1 MFDRHFP
8 HWPAGVPRTLSV
20 PATTLCFNLEVS
32 AARYPDKTAIWY
44 YGRAISYARLLHEST
59 RLAGWLQRVAGVRR
73 GDRVMLDLQN
83 SPQFAIAYYAILRA
97 DAAVVPVNPM
107 LRTEELRYLC
117 EDSGARVAVFG
128 QELRD
133 AWRPLLG
140 GVVDRSVVAAYAD
153 CLPAEPD
160 PALAGLALPE
170 PVLAPAAR
178 LDPAEAAAGALA
190 WADALAAGLAPGPA
204 QAGPDDLAVLPYTSG
219 TTGHPKGC
227 VHTHRSV
234 MSTAVSNGAWSGA
247 TTDAVQLSAL
257 PMFHV
262 TGMQGGLNGPIFS
275 GATVVVMSR
284 WDRETCARLIERC
297 RITTVTGI
305 TAMIVDLLGT
315 PGLAARDLS
324 SLLRINGGGAAMP
337 EAVARQL
344 ESMIGLPFIEGYGLT
359 ETMAPTH
366 SNPTHRPKRQ
376 CAGIPIF
383 NTDARVLDVETGAQK
398 GPNETGEIVV
408 SGPQVFQGYWKR
420 PEADAAVFLEIDGKR
435 FFRTGDLG
443 HYDDEGYFFIT
454 DRLKRMINAAGFK
467 VWPAEVEAML
477 YAHPDVAEACVI
489 SSRDAHRG
497 ETVKAVIVPRPHALG
512 RTATEPGATAL
523 ADEIMAWSRAQMAAY
538 KVPRRVEF
546 VAALP
551 KTGTGKVFWR
561 QLQEAE
567 DRRWT

>member
-8 HWPAGVPRTLSV
+8 HWPPGLPRTLSL
-20 PATTLCFNLEVS
+20 PATSLCFNLEVS

-44 YGRAISYARLLHEST
+44 YGNALSFRRLLRESN

-73 GDRVMLDLQN
+73 GDRVLLDLQN
-83 SPQFAIAYYAILRA
+83 SPNFTIAYYAILRA

-128 QELRD
+128 QELRE

-140 GVVDRSVVAAYAD
+140 TVVERALVAAYAD
-153 CLPAEPD
+153 YLPAEPD
-160 PALAGLALPE
+160 PSLAGLALPE
-170 PVLAPAAR
+170 AVAAAR
-178 LDPAEAAAGALA
+178 GRLDDAETAAGAIG
-190 WADALAAGLAPGPA
+190 WADALAAGLEPGPA
-204 QAGPDDLAVLPYTSG
+204 LAGPDDLAVLPYTSG

-227 VHTHRSV
+227 VHTHRTV
-234 MSTAVSNGAWSGA
+234 MSTAAAAGAWGGA
-247 TTDAVQLSAL
+247 TADAVQLAAL

-262 TGMQGGLNGPIFS
+262 TGMQGGMNSPILS
-275 GATVVVMSR
+275 GATVVMMTR

-297 RITTVTGI
+297 RITSVTGI

-315 PGLAARDLS
+315 PGLAGRDLS

-344 ESMIGLPFIEGYGLT
+344 EAATGLPFLEGYGLT

-366 SNPTHRPKRQ
+366 SNPPHRPKRQ

-398 GPNETGEIVV
+398 GPHETGEIVV

-420 PEADAAVFLEIDGKR
+420 PDADEAVFLELDGKR

-443 HYDDEGYFFIT
+443 HYDDEGYFFVT

-477 YAHPDVAEACVI
+477 YDHPDVAEACVI
-489 SSRDAHRG
+489 ASRDAHRG
-497 ETVKAVIVPRPHALG
+497 ETVKAVIVARPHAAERLG
-512 RTATEPGATAL
+512 TEAGREAL
-523 ADEIMAWSRAQMAAY
+523 ADGIMAWSRGKMAAY

-561 QLQEAE
+561 KLQEAE
-567 DRRWT
+567 DQRWT